1 MDMTLLEGR
10 AGGSAVYARS
20 LVDALAVRD
29 DVDVEMIS
37 AGAGGGLKT
46 VRWML
51 SGARRKLR
59 ATSASVLHSPAFLTP
74 LNPGVPVVMT
84 IHDLS
89 LDSMPSGHP
98 LEWRLYYR
106 LMVPRVARRASA
118 LITHTET
125 TKREVMAAFGV
136 PSERVVAVPSGV
148 DPRFFVLPPRDRSA
162 SPVEPLIVFPGP
174 PIGRKNLDIVLR
186 VLGAAPSGSVLAR
199 TRLEITG
206 ATRREFPAYE
216 RQVADR
222 RLESRVSWLGRLPFE
237 DLPNLYRRADL
248 LVYPSFLEGFG
259 FPPLEAMA
267 AGTPVVAAAAS
278 CLPEVLG
285 DGALLVDPH
294 DDGQF
299 AAALE
304 SVLTKPELR
313 LKLAAAGVARAR
325 TFTWA
330 RSAEATV
337 AVYKAALVAGE
348 SPPRAR

>member
-1 MDMTLLEGR
+1 MTLLEGR

-20 LVDALAVRD
+20 LVDALIERD
-29 DVDVEMIS
+29 DVDVEVIS

-46 VRWML
+46 AGWML
-51 SGARRKLR
+51 SGARRRLR
-59 ATSASVLHSPAFLTP
+59 ATGASVLHSPAFLTP

-89 LDSMPSGHP
+89 IDSMPSGHP

-148 DPRFFVLPPRDRSA
+148 DRRFFGLPPRDRST
-162 SPVEPLIVFPGP
+162 SPAEPLIVFPGP

-186 VLGAAPSGSVLAR
+186 VLGAAPPGSVLAR
-199 TRLEITG
+199 ARLEITG

-222 RLESRVSWLGRLPFE
+222 GLQSRVSWLGRLPFE
-237 DLPNLYRRADL
+237 DLPDLYRKADL

-267 AGTPVVAAAAS
+267 TGTPVVAADAS

-294 DDGQF
+294 DDGGF
-299 AAALE
+299 AAAVE

-313 LKLAAAGVARAR
+313 LKLAAAGAARAR

-330 RSAEATV
+330 RSAEAMV
-337 AVYKAALVAGE
+337 AVYKAAVVGE
-348 SPPRAR
+348 STPRAR